1 MTSRGRVPRL
11 CGCASAKRTAM
22 VTPGGRPGSST
33 AVHEEYSMWVMP
45 ISAFVDL
52 GKLQPHQ
59 TLKAPNKIVQFNE
72 SMPTVFF
79 LSHQCVVCV
88 VPCER

>member
-1 MTSRGRVPRL
+1 
-11 CGCASAKRTAM
+11 
-22 VTPGGRPGSST
+22 
-33 AVHEEYSMWVMP
+33 MWVMP